1 MDSDLPSPP
10 RRPRVVHV
18 PPLRIPRAVGLAL
31 LIPLAAL
38 LVGAYVWFVQRVEV
52 GPNEVLVLVRK
63 WGARLPSSAEGQVVL
78 YPSLLKEIG
87 EGARPAGIV
96 YEPLTEGRHFCD
108 PLFWERITVPVTLIA
123 QDEVGIKVRRYGRP
137 LAAGKIVATEPDE
150 RGPLPDVLK
159 PGRYAINTLAY
170 DVKRF
175 RPIFVPA
182 GHVGVRTLLWGETNA
197 QPNEFL
203 AAAGQ
208 RGTQSDVVV
217 PGMYYVNPYVE
228 QIDVIDV
235 RSHTLDLR
243 EADSIRFPSNDSFE
257 ILVEATIEYAIR
269 EDRAAYVMV
278 AIGDHDEIKDR
289 IILPYAQSFSRI
301 EGSKLS
307 ARDFIAGETRT
318 AFQKR
323 VFDQLREQCFE
334 QGIEIRAA
342 LIRRIVPPPEIA
354 DPISDRQIA
363 DQQIRQYE
371 QEIKV
376 AESEAQLVK
385 EQELQKQKQA
395 IGVANKAVVAT
406 VKEAEQAK
414 SVALTAA
421 RQKLE
426 VAKLGLQAATE
437 TAAALLSR
445 GEAEADVVRL
455 GFEAEAI
462 PLRQA
467 VAAFGDGETYARFH
481 FYQQLA
487 PAVRSVLAST
497 DGPFAEIFKQL
508 NGSTPTTADGASG
521 GAATPRVA
529 ESPKTPAK
537 GAQP

>member
-1 MDSDLPSPP
+1 M
-10 RRPRVVHV
+10 
-18 PPLRIPRAVGLAL
+18 I
-31 LIPLAAL
+31 
-38 LVGAYVWFVQRVEV
+38 
-52 GPNEVLVLVRK
+52 
-63 WGARLPSSAEGQVVL
+63 
-78 YPSLLKEIG
+78 
-87 EGARPAGIV
+87 
-96 YEPLTEGRHFCD
+96 
-108 PLFWERITVPVTLIA
+108 VPVTQIG

-137 LAAGKIVATEPDE
+137 LPQGKIVATEPDE
-150 RGPLPDVLK
+150 RGPLPEVLK

-175 RPIFVPA
+175 KPVFVPA
-182 GHVGVRTLLWGETNA
+182 GHVGVRTLLWGAANTH
-197 QPNEFL
+197 PNEFL
-203 AAAGQ
+203 ATSGE
-208 RGTQSDVVV
+208 RGTQADVVV

-243 EADSIRFPSNDSFE
+243 EADAIRFPSNDSFE

-278 AIGDHDEIKDR
+278 AIGEHDEIKDR
-289 IILPYAQSFSRI
+289 IILPFAQSFSRI

-307 ARDFIAGETRT
+307 ARDFIAGETRS

-323 VFDQLREQCFE
+323 VFDQLRDQCFE

-363 DQQIRQYE
+363 GQQIRQYE

-376 AESEAQLVK
+376 AESEAELVK

-395 IGVANKAVVAT
+395 IGVANKAVVT
-406 VKEAEQAK
+406 TIKDAEQAK

-426 VAKLGLQAATE
+426 VAKLMLKAADE
-437 TAAALLSR
+437 TAAALVSR
-445 GEAEADVVRL
+445 GEAEAAVVRL
-455 GFEAEAI
+455 NFEAEAI
-462 PLRQA
+462 PLQQA
-467 VAAFGDGETYARFH
+467 VSAFGDGETYARFL
-481 FYQQLA
+481 FYKQLA

-497 DGPFAEIFKQL
+497 DGPFADIFRQL
-508 NGSTPTTADGASG
+508 NGPAG
-521 GAATPRVA
+521 GSVDAPVGNPSSPRVA
-529 ESPKTPAK
+529 EKPDAPGK